1 MNKFSSKISYIIIT
15 FFLGAIIVSFA
26 LTGFTG
32 FNSTGDSV
40 GNVNGTPITINEYR
54 NTLNA
59 ELQRFS
65 QMFGGK
71 DLSNQQIRQFRIK
84 EGVINRLVQQ
94 KLIQNLAKDMKLDS
108 GLDEIK
114 DEIKNTPYFLTDKKF
129 DVRKYKAILS
139 QNKYTPAKYEEL
151 VQNDI
156 ATRKITELFQ
166 TTTVSK
172 GYVKDLLRFKK
183 TEAKVHAVEF
193 EKESMTKFVKVS
205 SKEIESFIADAKNKP
220 ILDSLYK
227 SMSKEFNKEARVKAR
242 HILLKSVEGT
252 TDGDLLKKANTIRK
266 KLTPRNFAK
275 IAGKETQDP
284 SGKDSKGGD
293 LGWFTKGRMVPEF
306 ETAAFSMK
314 PGQISK
320 PVKTSFGY
328 HIIYVE
334 KSEKAIVKTFDQVKT
349 KVAKR
354 HLQKSNRKAL
364 NSFVDDLK
372 SQIITALKSNKVSK
386 LSSLQKK
393 YEINFLKATTI
404 NQYDQ
409 KAGSITFPEE
419 KLAKL
424 FNDENTQFI
433 EEDGPIKVSFLKVIS
448 FTSKEDIMKAV
459 EKDIKSS
466 KTQATSALTGKLQGD
481 LIKFLQTDSK
491 VVTYPKM
498 L

>member
-1 MNKFSSKISYIIIT
+1 
-15 FFLGAIIVSFA
+15 
-26 LTGFTG
+26 
-32 FNSTGDSV
+32 
-40 GNVNGTPITINEYR
+40 
-54 NTLNA
+54 
-59 ELQRFS
+59 
-65 QMFGGK
+65 
-71 DLSNQQIRQFRIK
+71 
-84 EGVINRLVQQ
+84 
-94 KLIQNLAKDMKLDS
+94 
-108 GLDEIK
+108 
-114 DEIKNTPYFLTDKKF
+114 
-129 DVRKYKAILS
+129 
-139 QNKYTPAKYEEL
+139 
-151 VQNDI
+151 
-156 ATRKITELFQ
+156 
-166 TTTVSK
+166 
-172 GYVKDLLRFKK
+172 
-183 TEAKVHAVEF
+183 
-193 EKESMTKFVKVS
+193 
-205 SKEIESFIADAKNKP
+205 
-220 ILDSLYK
+220 
-227 SMSKEFNKEARVKAR
+227 
-242 HILLKSVEGT
+242 
-252 TDGDLLKKANTIRK
+252 
-266 KLTPRNFAK
+266 
-275 IAGKETQDP
+275 
-284 SGKDSKGGD
+284 
-293 LGWFTKGRMVPEF
+293 MVPEF
-306 ETAAFSMK
+306 EKAAFSMK

-334 KSEKAIVKTFDQVKT
+334 KSEKAVVKTFDQVKT

-393 YEINFLKATTI
+393 YDINFLKASTI

-466 KTQATSALTGKLQGD
+466 TTQATSALTGKLQGD